1 MTKESLWQGRGEL
14 HGLGIAEQETLQ
26 LAWSWQGK
34 WRNGAD
40 AGRRWDEAAP
50 WDVVEGGRES
60 PAMNYES
67 SCKSH
72 NTLGV

>member
-1 MTKESLWQGRGEL
+1 M
-14 HGLGIAEQETLQ
+14 Q
-26 LAWSWQGK
+26 LAWPWQGK

-60 PAMNYES
+60 PAMN
-67 SCKSH
+67 
-72 NTLGV
+72 